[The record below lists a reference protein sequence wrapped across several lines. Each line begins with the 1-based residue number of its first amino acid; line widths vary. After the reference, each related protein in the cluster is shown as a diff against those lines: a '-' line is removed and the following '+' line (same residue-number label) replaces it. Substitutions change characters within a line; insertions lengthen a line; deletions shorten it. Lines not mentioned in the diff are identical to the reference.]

1 MDCVVHT
8 GGCHCGRVRFEV
20 EAPAAITVTDC
31 NCSVCT
37 KTGYLHLIVPKSR
50 FKLLQGEEFLT
61 NYRFN
66 TGAAQHLFCKVCGIK
81 SSYAPRSH
89 IDKGEDIMVKI
100 LAAALVLGLAG
111 TAWAQKKECAE
122 LKSEIEAKIKK
133 NGVDKF
139 SLEIVDKDAQA
150 DGKVVGTCDAGAKKI
165 VYKKG

>member
-1 MDCVVHT
+1 MV
-8 GGCHCGRVRFEV
+8 
-20 EAPAAITVTDC
+20 
-31 NCSVCT
+31 
-37 KTGYLHLIVPKSR
+37 KLIV
-50 FKLLQGEEFLT
+50 
-61 NYRFN
+61 
-66 TGAAQHLFCKVCGIK
+66 
-81 SSYAPRSH
+81 
-89 IDKGEDIMVKI
+89 
-100 LAAALVLGLAG
+100 AALVLGLAG